1 MDVSKSRFVRDNASV
16 LQQLASARIADVAH
30 SVSAGVSH
38 MVVIAT
44 LLLHVLRH

>member
-1 MDVSKSRFVRDNASV
+1 MDVPESRSVRDNADI
-16 LQQLASARIADVAH
+16 LQQLAFARIADVAH
-30 SVSAGVSH
+30 SVSASVSY

>member
-1 MDVSKSRFVRDNASV
+1 MDVPESGIVRDNASV

-30 SVSAGVSH
+30 SVSACVSY

-44 LLLHVLRH
+44 LLLHVLRN

>member
-1 MDVSKSRFVRDNASV
+1 MDVPESGIVRDNASV

-30 SVSAGVSH
+30 SVLASVSY